1 MLSPMSK
8 EIKEPNP
15 ESGTYAP
22 WQREFFKNIDI
33 FMQAGLKEEKARDL
47 LVNYLKLSTQTPI
60 PRVMETF
67 KDESKLEEVGVFTQ
81 RDEKLRDFMIE
92 FLTPMLKKFHIEGE
106 ENLNEILPLL
116 GKYPVTLISN
126 HLSHFDTAAI
136 YGLLYNHSKE
146 ARKLADSMVFI
157 AGRLVF
163 LADFTRLGLYTIES
177 LLVCSKRDM
186 TDNPGMADMMTRIN
200 MRSFRQAADLQK
212 QGKVICIFPEGTRS
226 RTGRLITFV
235 DTVYHYVMNKV
246 IVPISLVGTDK
257 ILPAESFLFQQ
268 ATGKLVIGK
277 PILVGKLHGEQGKT
291 FPGHIQRLE
300 IPEVENKKQFVIDS
314 LALLI
319 GQNLDRHM
327 HGTYRNLYLDDG
339 RSKKKNILIRAAA
352 TAQAEVGII
361 GHSPGATAM
370 AAVLA
375 NKGVNIRIFID
386 NPERARA
393 FNEVNTDLENFPLFK
408 LPPNIAFTGD
418 PKDLSKC
425 SLYIQG
431 VRPWEIEKYYQKM
444 TPVLNESFATIVG
457 IVKGFTGS
465 KYGLIMEDLEKIY
478 KINPAR
484 FAVMSGANYPEQIL
498 ERKPGGFELAAV
510 NTSLVNELIDFFTTG
525 YIFTRPAVNPYDV
538 RGVQLGGALKNVY
551 ALAVGLMDGYYEKN
565 LGGNNDSTLFHLA
578 HRISAEM
585 ANMVVEMG
593 GRKSTLAGV
602 AGITDLMLSCFGLD
616 SHDRQYGHD
625 YIFDS
630 HEKKKMFSGVY
641 GIKALPHLIKLREE
655 KYPIA
660 RSIHDVIV
668 DGKKPEDA
676 IERIEETF
684 AMSRSV
690 QFRD

>member
-1 MLSPMSK
+1 MSK
-8 EIKEPNP
+8 EAKDNAL
-15 ESGTYAP
+15 ESATHAP

-33 FMQAGLKEEKARDL
+33 FMQAGLKEEKAREL
-47 LVNYLKLSTQTPI
+47 LVKYLKLSVETPI

-67 KDESKLEEVGVFTQ
+67 KDESKLDEVGVFTQ
-81 RDEKLRDFMIE
+81 RDEKLRDFMME
-92 FLTPMLKKFHIEGE
+92 FLMPMLKKFHIEGE
-106 ENLNEILPLL
+106 ENLQDILPLL

-136 YGLLYNHSKE
+136 YGLLYNHSKD

-186 TDNPGMADMMTRIN
+186 TDNPGMADLMTRIN
-200 MRSFRQAADLQK
+200 MRSFRQAAELQK

-277 PILVGKLHGEQGKT
+277 PILVGKLHGEAAKT
-291 FPGHIQRLE
+291 FPEQIQRLE

-339 RSKKKNILIRAAA
+339 KTKKKNILIKAAP
-352 TAQAEVGII
+352 TPHAEVGII
-361 GHSPGATAM
+361 GHSPYATAM

-375 NKGVNIRIFID
+375 NKQVNICIYLPD
-386 NPERARA
+386 AQKA
-393 FNEVNTDLENFPLFK
+393 KKFNEVNTDLENFPIFK
-408 LPPNIAFTGD
+408 LPPNIAFTSD
-418 PKDLSKC
+418 PKDLLKC
-425 SLYIQG
+425 SVYLQG
-431 VRPWEIEKYYQKM
+431 VRPWELEKYYEQV
-444 TPVLNESFATIVG
+444 TPILNPSFATIIG
-457 IVKGFTGS
+457 IVKGFTNS
-465 KYGLIMEDLEKIY
+465 KYGLIFEDLEKIY

-484 FAVMSGANYPEQIL
+484 FAVLSGANYPEQIL

-510 NTSLVNELIDFFTTG
+510 NTSLVSDLIDFFTTG
-525 YIFTRPAVNPYDV
+525 YVYTRPAVNPYDV
-538 RGVQLGGALKNVY
+538 RGLQLGGALKNIY
-551 ALAVGLMDGYYEKN
+551 ALGVGLVDGYYEKV

-602 AGITDLMLSCFGLD
+602 AGITDLMLSCFGQD
-616 SHDRQYGHD
+616 SHNRQYGHD
-625 YIFDS
+625 FVFDT
-630 HEKKKMFSGVY
+630 HDKKKQLSGVY
-641 GIKALPHLIKLREE
+641 GIKALPRLVRLREE

-660 RSIHDVIV
+660 KAIHDVIV
-668 DGKKPEDA
+668 DGKNLDDA
-676 IERIEETF
+676 IERIAETF
-684 AMSRSV
+684 GQSRAV

>member
-1 MLSPMSK
+1 MSK
-8 EIKEPNP
+8 DAKENTP
-15 ESGTYAP
+15 ESATHAP
-22 WQREFFKNIDI
+22 WQREFFKNIGI
-33 FMQAGLKEEKARDL
+33 FMQAGIKEDKAREIL
-47 LVNYLKLSTQTPI
+47 IKYLKLSVDTPV

-106 ENLNEILPLL
+106 ENLEEILPLL

-200 MRSFRQAADLQK
+200 MRSFRQAAELQK

-277 PILVGKLHGEQGKT
+277 PILVGKLHGEAAKS
-291 FPGHIQRLE
+291 FPDHIQRLE

-339 RSKKKNILIRAAA
+339 KTKKKNILIKS
-352 TAQAEVGII
+352 TPSPQAEVGIV
-361 GHSPGATAM
+361 GHSPYATAM

-375 NKGVNIRIFID
+375 NKQVNIQIYLPD
-386 NPERARA
+386 AEKARA
-393 FNEVNTDLENFPLFK
+393 FNEVNTDLENFPIFK
-408 LPPNIAFTGD
+408 LPPNISFTAE
-418 PKDLSKC
+418 PKNLLKC
-425 SLYIQG
+425 SLYLQG
-431 VRPWEIEKYYQKM
+431 VRAWEIEKYYEQM
-444 TPVLNESFATIVG
+444 TPVLNQSFATIVG

-465 KYGLIMEDLEKIY
+465 KHGLIFEDLEKIY
-478 KINPAR
+478 QINPAR
-484 FAVMSGANYPEQIL
+484 FAVLSGANYPEQIL

-510 NTSLVNELIDFFTTG
+510 NTSLVSDLIAFFTTG
-525 YIFTRPAVNPYDV
+525 YVFTRPAVNPYDV
-538 RGVQLGGALKNVY
+538 RGLQIGGALKNIY
-551 ALAVGLMDGYYEKN
+551 ALGVGLVDGYYEKQ

-602 AGITDLMLSCFGLD
+602 AGITDLMLSCFGQD

-625 YIFDS
+625 FVFDV
-630 HEKKKMFSGVY
+630 HDRKKQLSGVY
-641 GIKALPHLIKLREE
+641 GIKALPRLVRLREE

-660 RSIHDVIV
+660 KAIHDVIA
-668 DGKKPEDA
+668 DGKDIDDP
-676 IERIEETF
+676 IERIAETF
-684 AMSRSV
+684 GQSRAV

>member
-1 MLSPMSK
+1 MSK
-8 EIKEPNP
+8 ENKENTPD
-15 ESGTYAP
+15 SATYAP

-33 FMQAGLKEEKARDL
+33 FMQAGLKEEKAREL
-47 LVNYLKLSTQTPI
+47 LVKYLKLSVETPI

-67 KDESKLEEVGVFTQ
+67 KDESKLEEVGVFTP
-81 RDEKLRDFMIE
+81 RDDALRDFMIE

-106 ENLNEILPLL
+106 ENLSEILPLL
-116 GKYPVTLISN
+116 GKYPVTIISN

-146 ARKLADSMVFI
+146 ARKLADAMVFI

-163 LADFTRLGLYTIES
+163 LADFTRLGLYTINS

-186 TDNPGMADMMTRIN
+186 TDNPGMADVMTRIN
-200 MRSFRQAADLQK
+200 MRAFRQAADLQK

-277 PILVGKLHGEQGKT
+277 PILVGRLTGEAAKN
-291 FPGHIQRLE
+291 FPEQIQKLE

-339 RSKKKNILIRAAA
+339 KVKKKNVLIKAPP
-352 TAQAEVGII
+352 TAQAEVGIV
-361 GHSPGATAM
+361 GHSPYSTAI

-375 NKGVNIRIFID
+375 NKQVNIRIYLPD
-386 NPERARA
+386 AEKAHA
-393 FNEVNTDLENFPLFK
+393 FNEVNMDLDHFPVFK
-408 LPPNIAFTGD
+408 LPPNIAFTAE
-418 PKDLSKC
+418 PKDLLKC

-431 VRPWEIEKYYQKM
+431 VRPWEIEKYYEVM
-444 TPVLNESFATIVG
+444 TPILNQSFATIVG

-465 KYGLIMEDLEKIY
+465 KYGLIFEDLEKIY

-484 FAVMSGANYPEQIL
+484 FAVLSGANYPEQIM

-510 NTSLVNELIDFFTTG
+510 NTSLVNDLIDFFTTG
-525 YIFTRPAVNPYDV
+525 YVFTRPAVNPYDV
-538 RGVQLGGALKNVY
+538 RGLQLGGALKNIY
-551 ALAVGLMDGYYEKN
+551 ALGVGLVDGYYEKQ

-585 ANMVVEMG
+585 ANLVVEMG

-602 AGITDLMLSCFGLD
+602 AGITDLMLSCFGQD

-625 YIFDS
+625 FVFDA
-630 HEKKKMFSGVY
+630 HDKKKMLSGLY
-641 GIKALPHLIKLREE
+641 GVRALPRLVKLRKER
-655 KYPIA
+655 YPIA
-660 RSIHDVIV
+660 KTIHDVIV
-668 DGKKPEDA
+668 EGKNLDDA
-676 IERIEETF
+676 IERIAETF
-684 AMSRSV
+684 GQSRAV

>member
-1 MLSPMSK
+1 MSK
-8 EIKEPNP
+8 EPKELQLD
-15 ESGTYAP
+15 SGTYAP

-33 FMQAGLKEEKARDL
+33 FVKAGLKEDKAREIL
-47 LVNYLKLSTQTPI
+47 IKYLKLSSETPI

-81 RDEKLRDFMIE
+81 RDDNLRDFMID

-106 ENLNEILPLL
+106 ENLQEILPLL
-116 GKYPVTLISN
+116 GKYPVTLVSN
-126 HLSHFDTAAI
+126 HLSHFDTAAM

-235 DTVYHYVMNKV
+235 DTVYHYVMNKI

-277 PILVGKLHGEQGKT
+277 PILVGRIPGKN
-291 FPGHIQRLE
+291 PPESVQRLE

-339 RSKKKNILIRAAA
+339 KVKKKNILIHAKPS
-352 TAQAEVGII
+352 TTPEVGIV
-361 GHSPGATAM
+361 GHSPMGTAI

-375 NKGVNIRIFID
+375 NKEVNIRIYLPSPD
-386 NPERARA
+386 KARA
-393 FNEVNTDLENFPLFK
+393 FNEVNTDLTNFPLFK
-408 LPPNIAFTGD
+408 LPPNIAFTAD

-425 SLYIQG
+425 SLYVQA
-431 VRPWEIEKYYQKM
+431 VRPWEIDEYYEKI
-444 TPVLNESFATIVG
+444 TPVLNESYATIVG
-457 IVKGFTGS
+457 VVKGFTGS
-465 KYGLIMEDLEKIY
+465 KYGIIFDDLEKIF

-484 FAVMSGANYPEQIL
+484 FAVMSGANYPEHIV
-498 ERKPGGFELAAV
+498 ERKPSGFELAAV
-510 NTSLVNELIDFFTTG
+510 NTSLLAELIEFFTVG
-525 YIFTRPAVNPYDV
+525 YVFTRPAVNPYDV
-538 RGVQLGGALKNVY
+538 RGLQLGGAIKNIY
-551 ALAVGLMDGYYEKN
+551 ALGVGLVDGYYEKY

-585 ANMVVEMG
+585 ANLVVEMG

-602 AGITDLMLSCFGLD
+602 AGITDLMLSCFGQD
-616 SHDRQYGHD
+616 SHNRQYGHD
-625 YIFDS
+625 FVFETHDKS
-630 HEKKKMFSGVY
+630 KTLSGVY
-641 GIKALPHLIKLREE
+641 GIKALPRLVKLRDE

-660 RSIHDVIV
+660 KAIHDVIEG
-668 DGKKPEDA
+668 GKKLDDA
-676 IERIEETF
+676 IEHIADTF
-684 AMSRSV
+684 SISRSV

>member
-1 MLSPMSK
+1 MSK
-8 EIKEPNP
+8 EAKEPTP

-33 FMQAGLKEEKARDL
+33 FVKAGLKEDKAREL
-47 LVNYLKLSTQTPI
+47 LVKYLKLSSETPI

-67 KDESKLEEVGVFTQ
+67 KDETKLEEVGVFTK
-81 RDEKLRDFMIE
+81 REDGLRDFMIE
-92 FLTPMLKKFHIEGE
+92 FLSPMLKKFHIEGE
-106 ENLNEILPLL
+106 ENLEEILPLL
-116 GKYPVTLISN
+116 GKYPVTLVSN
-126 HLSHFDTAAI
+126 HLSHFDTAAM

-277 PILVGKLHGEQGKT
+277 PILVGKLHGEANKT
-291 FPGHIQRLE
+291 LPESIQRLE

-339 RSKKKNILIRAAA
+339 KTKKKNILIRAASS
-352 TAQAEVGII
+352 TQAEIGII
-361 GHSPGATAM
+361 GHSAGATAM

-375 NKGVNIRIFID
+375 NKQVNIRIYIP
-386 NPERARA
+386 NAEKAKS
-393 FNEVNTDLENFPLFK
+393 FNEVNTDIENFPLFK
-408 LPPNIAFTGD
+408 LPPNIAFTAD

-431 VRPWEIEKYYQKM
+431 VRPWELEEYYEKM
-444 TPVLNESFATIVG
+444 TPVLNESYATIVG

-465 KYGLIMEDLEKIY
+465 KYGLIFDDLEKIF

-484 FAVMSGANYPEQIL
+484 FAVMSGANYPEQVL

-510 NTSLVNELIDFFTTG
+510 NTSLINDLIEFFTTG
-525 YIFTRPAVNPYDV
+525 YVFTRPAVNPYDV
-538 RGVQLGGALKNVY
+538 RGLQLGGALKNVY
-551 ALAVGLMDGYYEKN
+551 ALGVGLVDGYYEKN

-578 HRISAEM
+578 HRVSAEM

-602 AGITDLMLSCFGLD
+602 AGITDLMLSCFGQD

-625 YIFDS
+625 FVFDT
-630 HEKKKMFSGVY
+630 HEKKKMLSGVY
-641 GIKALPHLIKLREE
+641 GVKALPRLVKLRDE
-655 KYPIA
+655 KFPIA
-660 RSIHDVIV
+660 KAIHDVIEE
-668 DGKKPEDA
+668 GKKLDDA
-676 IERIEETF
+676 IERIAETF

>member
-1 MLSPMSK
+1 MSK
-8 EIKEPNP
+8 EAKDQAL
-15 ESGTYAP
+15 ESATHAP

-33 FMQAGLKEEKARDL
+33 FMQAGLKEEKAKEL
-47 LVNYLKLSTQTPI
+47 LIKYLKLSVETPI

-67 KDESKLEEVGVFTQ
+67 KDETKLEEVGVFTQ
-81 RDEKLRDFMIE
+81 RDDKLRDFMIE

-106 ENLNEILPLL
+106 ENLQDILPLL

-268 ATGKLVIGK
+268 AKGKLVIGK
-277 PILVGKLHGEQGKT
+277 PILVGRLLGEAAKT
-291 FPGHIQRLE
+291 FPEHIQRLP

-339 RSKKKNILIRAAA
+339 KTKKKNILIKAPA
-352 TAQAEVGII
+352 TQHTEVGII
-361 GHSPGATAM
+361 GHSTGSTAM

-375 NKGVNIRIFID
+375 NKQVNIKIYLPD
-386 NPERARA
+386 AEKARA
-393 FNEVNTDLENFPLFK
+393 FNEVNMDLDNFPVFK
-408 LPPNIAFTGD
+408 LPPNIVFTAD
-418 PKDLSKC
+418 PKDLQKC

-431 VRPWEIEKYYQKM
+431 VRPWEIEEYYNIV
-444 TPVLNESFATIVG
+444 TPILNESFATIVG
-457 IVKGFTGS
+457 IAKGFTGS
-465 KYGLIMEDLEKIY
+465 KYGLILEDLEKIW

-484 FAVMSGANYPEQIL
+484 FVVLSGANYPEQIL
-498 ERKPGGFELAAV
+498 ERKPAGYELAAV
-510 NTSLVNELIDFFTTG
+510 NTSLVPELVDFFSTG
-525 YIFTRPAVNPYDV
+525 YVFTRPAVNPYDV
-538 RGVQLGGALKNVY
+538 RGLQVGGALKNIY
-551 ALAVGLMDGYYEKN
+551 ALAVGLVDGYFESQ

-578 HRISAEM
+578 HRISGEM
-585 ANMVVEMG
+585 ASMVVEMG

-602 AGITDLMLSCFGLD
+602 AGITDLMLSCFGQD

-625 YIFDS
+625 FAFGIHD
-630 HEKKKMFSGVY
+630 KKKTLSGVY
-641 GIKALPHLIKLREE
+641 GIKALPKYVKLRPE
-655 KYPIA
+655 KFPIA
-660 RSIHDVIV
+660 RAVHDVIA
-668 DGKKPEDA
+668 DGKDLEDA
-676 IERIEETF
+676 IERIAHTF
-684 AMSRSV
+684 IESRSV
-690 QFRD
+690 QFSD

>member
-1 MLSPMSK
+1 MSK
-8 EIKEPNP
+8 EAKDQALD
-15 ESGTYAP
+15 SATHAP

-33 FMQAGLKEEKARDL
+33 FMQAGLKEEKAREL
-47 LVNYLKLSTQTPI
+47 LVKYLKLSVETPI
-60 PRVMETF
+60 PQVMETF
-67 KDESKLEEVGVFTQ
+67 KDETKLEEVGVFTQ
-81 RDEKLRDFMIE
+81 RDDKLRDFMIE

-106 ENLNEILPLL
+106 ENLQDILPLL

-277 PILVGKLHGEQGKT
+277 PILVGRLMGEAAKT
-291 FPGHIQRLE
+291 FPEHIQRLP
-300 IPEVENKKQFVIDS
+300 IPDVENKKQFVIDS

-339 RSKKKNILIRAAA
+339 KTKKKNILIKAPA
-352 TAQAEVGII
+352 TQHTEVGII
-361 GHSPGATAM
+361 GHSTGSTAM

-375 NKGVNIRIFID
+375 NKQVNIKIYLPD
-386 NPERARA
+386 TEKARA
-393 FNEVNTDLENFPLFK
+393 FNEVNTDIDNFPVFK
-408 LPPNIAFTGD
+408 LPPNIVFTSD
-418 PKDLSKC
+418 PKDLQKC

-431 VRPWEIEKYYQKM
+431 VRPWEIEEYYNIV
-444 TPVLNESFATIVG
+444 TPILNESFATIVG
-457 IVKGFTGS
+457 IAKGFTGS
-465 KYGLIMEDLEKIY
+465 KYGLILEDLEKIW

-484 FAVMSGANYPEQIL
+484 FVVLSGANYPEQIL
-498 ERKPGGFELAAV
+498 ERKPAGYELAAV
-510 NTSLVNELIDFFTTG
+510 NTSLVPELVDFFSTG
-525 YIFTRPAVNPYDV
+525 YVFTRPAVNPYDV
-538 RGVQLGGALKNVY
+538 RGLQIGGALKNIY
-551 ALAVGLMDGYYEKN
+551 ALAVGLVDGYFESQ

-578 HRISAEM
+578 HRISGEM
-585 ANMVVEMG
+585 ANMVVAMG

-602 AGITDLMLSCFGLD
+602 AGITDLMLSCFGQD

-625 YIFDS
+625 FAFGIHD
-630 HEKKKMFSGVY
+630 KKKTLSGVY
-641 GIKALPHLIKLREE
+641 GIKALPKYVRLRAE
-655 KYPIA
+655 KFPIA
-660 RSIHDVIV
+660 KAVHDVIV
-668 DGKKPEDA
+668 DKKDIEDA
-676 IERIEETF
+676 IEMIAHTFIE
-684 AMSRSV
+684 SRSV
-690 QFRD
+690 QFSD

>member
-1 MLSPMSK
+1 MSK
-8 EIKEPNP
+8 DAKDAAL
-15 ESGTYAP
+15 ESATHAP

-33 FMQAGLKEEKARDL
+33 FMQAGLKEDKAKEL
-47 LVNYLKLSTQTPI
+47 LIKYLKLSVDTPI

-67 KDESKLEEVGVFTQ
+67 KDENKLEEVGVFTQ

-106 ENLNEILPLL
+106 ENLAEILPLL

-136 YGLLYNHSKE
+136 YGLLFNHSKE
-146 ARKLADSMVFI
+146 ARRLADAMVFI

-186 TDNPGMADMMTRIN
+186 TDNPGMADLMTRIN

-277 PILVGKLHGEQGKT
+277 PILVGKLHGEAGKT
-291 FPGHIQRLE
+291 FPDSIQRLE

-339 RSKKKNILIRAAA
+339 KTKKKNILIKAAPSP
-352 TAQAEVGII
+352 QAEVGII

-375 NKGVNIRIFID
+375 NKQVNIRIYLP
-386 NPERARA
+386 NAEKAKA
-393 FNEVNTDLENFPLFK
+393 FNEVNTDIDNFPLFK
-408 LPPNIAFTGD
+408 LPPNIAFTAD
-418 PKDLSKC
+418 PKDLAKC
-425 SLYIQG
+425 SIYIQG
-431 VRPWEIEKYYQKM
+431 VRPWEIEEYYEQV
-444 TPVLNESFATIVG
+444 TPILNQSYATIGG

-465 KYGLIMEDLEKIY
+465 KYGLIFEDLEKIF

-498 ERKPGGFELAAV
+498 ERKPGGFELAAI
-510 NTSLVNELIDFFTTG
+510 NTSLVNDLIDFFSTG
-525 YIFTRPAVNPYDV
+525 YVFTRPAVNPYDV

-551 ALAVGLMDGYYEKN
+551 AVGVGLVDGYYEKN

-578 HRISAEM
+578 HRVSADM
-585 ANMVVEMG
+585 ANRVVEMG

-602 AGITDLMLSCFGLD
+602 AGITDLMLSCFGQD

-625 YIFDS
+625 YVFDV
-630 HEKKKMFSGVY
+630 HDKKKMLSGVY
-641 GIKALPHLIKLREE
+641 GIRALPKLVRLREE

-660 RSIHDVIV
+660 KAIHDVIA
-668 DGKKPEDA
+668 DGKDLDDA
-676 IERIEETF
+676 IDRIAMTF
-684 AMSRSV
+684 GQARSV

>member
-1 MLSPMSK
+1 MSK
-8 EIKEPNP
+8 DAKDHAL
-15 ESGTYAP
+15 ESATHAP

-33 FMQAGLKEEKARDL
+33 FMQAGLKEEKAREL
-47 LVNYLKLSTQTPI
+47 LIKYLKLSVDTPI

-67 KDESKLEEVGVFTQ
+67 KDESKLEEVGVFTA
-81 RDEKLRDFMIE
+81 RDDKLRDFMIE

-106 ENLNEILPLL
+106 ENLQDILPLL

-277 PILVGKLHGEQGKT
+277 PILVGKLHGEGAKS
-291 FPGHIQRLE
+291 FPDHIQRLE

-339 RSKKKNILIRAAA
+339 KTKKKNILIKAAP
-352 TAQAEVGII
+352 TPHAEVGII
-361 GHSPGATAM
+361 GHSAGATAM

-375 NKGVNIRIFID
+375 NKQVNIRIFLPD
-386 NPERARA
+386 TEKARA
-393 FNEVNTDLENFPLFK
+393 FNEVNTDLDNFPIFK
-408 LPPNIAFTGD
+408 LPPNIAFTSD
-418 PKDLSKC
+418 PKDLQKC

-431 VRPWEIEKYYQKM
+431 VRPWELEAYYEPM
-444 TPVLNESFATIVG
+444 TPILNQSFATIVG

-465 KYGLIMEDLEKIY
+465 KYGLIFEDLEKIW

-484 FAVMSGANYPEQIL
+484 FAVLSGANYPEQIL

-510 NTSLVNELIDFFTTG
+510 NTSLVADLIDFFSTG
-525 YIFTRPAVNPYDV
+525 YVFTRPAVNPYDV
-538 RGVQLGGALKNVY
+538 RGLQVGGALKNIY
-551 ALAVGLMDGYYEKN
+551 ALGVGLVDGYYEKN

-585 ANMVVEMG
+585 ASMVVEMG

-602 AGITDLMLSCFGLD
+602 AGITDLMLSCFGQD

-625 YIFDS
+625 YVFETQD
-630 HEKKKMFSGVY
+630 KRKVLSGVY
-641 GIKALPHLIKLREE
+641 GIKALPKLVRLREE

-660 RSIHDVIV
+660 KAIHDVIA
-668 DGKKPEDA
+668 DGKDIDDA
-676 IERIEETF
+676 IERIAETF
-684 AMSRSV
+684 GQSRAV

>member
-1 MLSPMSK
+1 MSK
-8 EIKEPNP
+8 DHKEPALDG
-15 ESGTYAP
+15 GTYAP

-33 FMQAGLKEEKARDL
+33 FMQNGMKEEKAREML
-47 LVNYLKLSTQTPI
+47 IRYLKLSVETPI
-60 PRVMETF
+60 PRVIETF
-67 KDESKLEEVGVFTQ
+67 SDESKLAEVGVFTA
-81 RDEKLRDFMIE
+81 RDDSIRDFMIE
-92 FLTPMLKKFHIEGE
+92 FLSPMLKKFHIEGE
-106 ENLNEILPLL
+106 ENLAEILPLL
-116 GKYPVTLISN
+116 GKYPVTIVSN

-157 AGRLVF
+157 GGRLVF

-186 TDNPGMADMMTRIN
+186 TDNPGMADVMTRIN

-277 PILVGKLHGEQGKT
+277 PILVGKLHGDGAAN
-291 FPGHIQRLE
+291 FPASIPRLE

-327 HGTYRNLYLDDG
+327 HGTYRNLYIDDG
-339 RSKKKNILIRAAA
+339 KTKKKNILIKAAS
-352 TAQAEVGII
+352 TPHAEVGII
-361 GHSPGATAM
+361 GHSPYATAM

-375 NKGVNIRIFID
+375 NKQVNIRIFLPD
-386 NPERARA
+386 AEKARA
-393 FNEVNTDLENFPLFK
+393 FNEVNTDVTNFPLFK
-408 LPPNIAFTGD
+408 LPPNIAFTSE
-418 PKDLSKC
+418 PKDLLKC
-425 SLYIQG
+425 SIYIQG
-431 VRPWEIEKYYQKM
+431 VRPWEIEQYYELM
-444 TPVLNESFATIVG
+444 TPILNQSFATIVG

-465 KYGLIMEDLEKIY
+465 KYGLIFEDLEKIH

-484 FAVMSGANYPEQIL
+484 FAVLSGANYPEQIL
-498 ERKPGGFELAAV
+498 ERKPGGFELAAI
-510 NTSLVNELIDFFTTG
+510 NTSLVNDLIDFFTTG
-525 YIFTRPAVNPYDV
+525 YVFTRPAVNPYDV
-538 RGVQLGGALKNVY
+538 RGVQLGGALKNIY
-551 ALAVGLMDGYYEKN
+551 ALGVGLVDGYYEKY

-625 YIFDS
+625 YVFES
-630 HEKKKMFSGVY
+630 HDKKKMLSGVY
-641 GIKALPHLIKLREE
+641 GIKALPRLVKLREE

-660 RSIHDVIV
+660 KAIHDVIA
-668 DGKKPEDA
+668 DDKNLEDA
-676 IERIEETF
+676 IERIALTF
-684 AMSRSV
+684 GQSRSV

>member
-1 MLSPMSK
+1 MLPLMSK
-8 EIKEPNP
+8 EPKDTLPD
-15 ESGTYAP
+15 SGTYAP

-33 FMQAGLKEEKARDL
+33 FVKAGLKEDKAREL
-47 LVNYLKLSTQTPI
+47 LIKYLKLSSETPI

-67 KDESKLEEVGVFTQ
+67 KDESKLEEVGVFTK
-81 RDEKLRDFMIE
+81 REDSLRDFMIE

-106 ENLNEILPLL
+106 ENLEEILPLL
-116 GKYPVTLISN
+116 GKYPVTLVSN
-126 HLSHFDTAAI
+126 HLSHFDTAAM

-277 PILVGKLHGEQGKT
+277 PILVGKLHGEAAKT
-291 FPGHIQRLE
+291 FPASVQRLE

-339 RSKKKNILIRAAA
+339 KTKKKNILIRAAA
-352 TAQAEVGII
+352 STQAEIGII
-361 GHSPGATAM
+361 GHSPGATAI

-375 NKGVNIRIFID
+375 NKQVNIRIYI
-386 NPERARA
+386 PSEEKAKA
-393 FNEVNTDLENFPLFK
+393 FNEVNTDLGNYPLFK
-408 LPPNIAFTGD
+408 LPPNIAFTSD
-418 PKDLSKC
+418 PKELSKC

-431 VRPWEIEKYYQKM
+431 VRPWELEQYYEKI
-444 TPVLNESFATIVG
+444 TPVLNESYATIVG

-465 KYGLIMEDLEKIY
+465 KYGIIFDDLEKIF
-478 KINPAR
+478 KLNPAR
-484 FAVMSGANYPEQIL
+484 FAVMSGANYPEQIM

-510 NTSLVNELIDFFTTG
+510 NTSLVGELIDFFTSG
-525 YIFTRPAVNPYDV
+525 YVFTRPAVNPYDV
-538 RGVQLGGALKNVY
+538 RGLQLGGALKNIY
-551 ALAVGLMDGYYEKN
+551 ALGVGLVDGYYEKN

-602 AGITDLMLSCFGLD
+602 AGITDLMLSCFGQD

-625 YIFDS
+625 FVFDTHDKS
-630 HEKKKMFSGVY
+630 KMLSGVY
-641 GIKALPHLIKLREE
+641 GVKALPRLIKLRDE

-660 RSIHDVIV
+660 KAIHDVIEE
-668 DGKKPEDA
+668 GKSLDDA
-676 IERIEETF
+676 IDRISETF

>member
-1 MLSPMSK
+1 MSK
-8 EIKEPNP
+8 ENKEPTLDG
-15 ESGTYAP
+15 GTYAP

-33 FMQAGLKEEKARDL
+33 FMKAGMKEDRAKEILIK
-47 LVNYLKLSTQTPI
+47 YLKLSVETPV

-67 KDESKLEEVGVFTQ
+67 KDEKKLEEVGVYSQ
-81 RDEKLRDFMIE
+81 RDENLRDFMIE
-92 FLTPMLKKFHIEGE
+92 FLTPMLSKFHIEGE
-106 ENLNEILPLL
+106 ENLEEIVPLL
-116 GKYPVTLISN
+116 GKYPITLVSN
-126 HLSHFDTAAI
+126 HLSHFDTAVM
-136 YGLLYNHSKE
+136 YGLLFKHSKE
-146 ARKLADSMVFI
+146 ARKFADSMVFI
-157 AGRLVF
+157 AGRLVY
-163 LADFTRLGLYTIES
+163 LADFTRLGLYMIES

-277 PILVGKLHGEQGKT
+277 PILVGKLHGEAGKT
-291 FPGHIQRLE
+291 LPDYVQRLE
-300 IPEVENKKQFVIDS
+300 IPEVENKKQFVIDG

-339 RSKKKNILIRAAA
+339 KTKKKNILIKPAASP
-352 TAQAEVGII
+352 QAEVGII
-361 GHSPGATAM
+361 GHSPYATAM

-375 NKGVNIRIFID
+375 NKQVNIRIYV
-386 NPERARA
+386 PSAEKAKA
-393 FNEVNTDLENFPLFK
+393 FNDVNTDLANFPLFK
-408 LPPNIAFTGD
+408 LPPNIAFTSE
-418 PKDLSKC
+418 PRDLSKC
-425 SLYIQG
+425 SIYIQA
-431 VRPWEIEKYYQKM
+431 VRPWEIEQYYEKI
-444 TPVLNESFATIVG
+444 TPVLNESYATIVG
-457 IVKGFTGS
+457 IVKGLTGS
-465 KYGLIMEDLEKIY
+465 KYGLIFEDLEKIF

-484 FAVMSGANYPEQIL
+484 FAVLSGANYPEQIL
-498 ERKPGGFELAAV
+498 ERKPGGFELAAI
-510 NTSLVNELIDFFTTG
+510 NTSLVNDLIDFFSTG
-525 YIFTRPAVNPYDV
+525 YVFTRPAVNPYDV
-538 RGVQLGGALKNVY
+538 RGVQLGGALKNIY
-551 ALAVGLMDGYYEKN
+551 ALGVGLVDGYYEKT

-578 HRISAEM
+578 HRVSAEM

-602 AGITDLMLSCFGLD
+602 AGITDLMLTCFGQD

-625 YIFDS
+625 FVFENHD
-630 HEKKKMFSGVY
+630 KNKMLSGVY
-641 GIKALPHLIKLREE
+641 GIQALPRLVKLREE

-660 RSIHDVIV
+660 KAIHDVIA
-668 DGKKPEDA
+668 DGKKVEDA
-676 IERIEETF
+676 IERIADTF
-684 AMSRSV
+684 AVSRSV